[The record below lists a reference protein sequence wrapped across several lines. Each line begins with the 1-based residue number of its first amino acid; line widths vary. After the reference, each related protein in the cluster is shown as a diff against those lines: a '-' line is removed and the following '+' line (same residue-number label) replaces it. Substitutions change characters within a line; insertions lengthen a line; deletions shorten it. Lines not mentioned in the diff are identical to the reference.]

1 MSLSHAISL
10 LNLSSHTKLS
20 HTQISLLT
28 KSGAI
33 TTKKSDS
40 TTHSCYITT
49 TLITKKEA
57 TVFPIYHFR
66 LYKTH
71 TTQHT
76 ITFLLYCFRA
86 SFTLISHTMS
96 SCILFSYIIPSHTN
110 ESHLYHRFPLSQTH
124 TSVYMCVAKTGVILS
139 IFLRTSTH
147 IPYIDKDWVSVQ
159 TQEENYVLCQKLTYI
174 FIFRLTTST
183 INNHF

>member
-1 MSLSHAISL
+1 MSLSYTISL
-10 LNLSSHTKLS
+10 LNLSSHIQNS
-20 HTQISLLT
+20 HTLKFLSLP

-86 SFTLISHTMS
+86 SFTSFTLISHTMS
-96 SCILFSYIIPSHTN
+96 SCTLFSYFIPSHTN

-124 TSVYMCVAKTGVILS
+124 TSVYMCMAKTGVILS

-159 TQEENYVLCQKLTYI
+159 T
-174 FIFRLTTST
+174 
-183 INNHF
+183 